1 MTECRDLTSPGNKQ
15 NETTFQTEP
24 NVEIY
29 LRKLLKTLFNK
40 KDSDPQFMTIC
51 NLYNL
56 KFLDMYLL
64 LNKPLPT
71 SKKEKHLKKQL

>member
-40 KDSDPQFMTIC
+40 KDSEPQVTTIC

-56 KFLDMYLL
+56 KFLDMYLI
-64 LNKPLPT
+64 LNKTLPT